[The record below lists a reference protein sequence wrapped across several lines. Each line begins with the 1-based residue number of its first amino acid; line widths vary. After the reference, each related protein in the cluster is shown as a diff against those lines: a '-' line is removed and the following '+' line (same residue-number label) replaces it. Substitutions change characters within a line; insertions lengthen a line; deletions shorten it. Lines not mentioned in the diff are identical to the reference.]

1 MDKIIEG
8 FYKLLLVVYF
18 LIEKLGFFG
27 AFFLILFIFS
37 LVVIYL
43 IIEDSDRIEK
53 LKSNVFYPF
62 FKFFKFFPNKYIAS
76 EISSQIT
83 AFLNKEVIKKIP
95 NSPKVKV
102 KIRWVINPD
111 DPIFK
116 KNGVLIL
123 RLKHDDDQTKNVL
136 SAGLMVIQQTT
147 CSYIR
152 ENIDTNILKAIDLS
166 LLTKL
171 ANKLGN
177 HGKVVNKKFFLD
189 PELSNEKLISDLYSK
204 IIEVDKGGY
213 FIPIFI
219 NELEIAGEGIYS
231 SGDYSDKSRDVV
243 SLLDYLLTVAK
254 RKVGTQIKLSFV
266 NMTFNFGII
275 LLAKTAKQESQGLV
289 PYINSL
295 NVHLRKGAQH
305 IYIVSFPPA
314 KSFFKKFIDHLK
326 KDKRLNLQLLS
337 TNSSLEITQDYTKKT
352 EISIAFLT
360 KDEVHYDSNFNN
372 VIDEL
377 GILKDSILEGVVVDI
392 SIDFAVVKVNDFD
405 CYITV
410 DECSWYRV
418 DSCSDSLSMGD
429 VLNFKV
435 IEIDYSIGSVLLSR
449 KLDEND
455 PWKQNEVP
463 EIGDKIDV
471 EITNVLQ
478 ASFKGV
484 LENGL
489 EAYIPKREISW
500 IELPEDE
507 LLQYVGKKFNMIV
520 TDKVDSERA
529 LVCSLRDLEPDP
541 WKNIHKEYFVGRELN
556 GKIIEINEFN
566 VLLDIG
572 NNLTGRIPS
581 IYLKESGY
589 EFADYMNNLVIGQGL
604 EVFVSKVF
612 LGRKYIRLNLT
623 RNKSKRGENKAITV
637 KKKNKNK

>member
-1 MDKIIEG
+1 
-8 FYKLLLVVYF
+8 
-18 LIEKLGFFG
+18 
-27 AFFLILFIFS
+27 
-37 LVVIYL
+37 
-43 IIEDSDRIEK
+43 
-53 LKSNVFYPF
+53 
-62 FKFFKFFPNKYIAS
+62 
-76 EISSQIT
+76 
-83 AFLNKEVIKKIP
+83 
-95 NSPKVKV
+95 
-102 KIRWVINPD
+102 
-111 DPIFK
+111 
-116 KNGVLIL
+116 
-123 RLKHDDDQTKNVL
+123 
-136 SAGLMVIQQTT
+136 
-147 CSYIR
+147 
-152 ENIDTNILKAIDLS
+152 
-166 LLTKL
+166 
-171 ANKLGN
+171 
-177 HGKVVNKKFFLD
+177 
-189 PELSNEKLISDLYSK
+189 
-204 IIEVDKGGY
+204 
-213 FIPIFI
+213 
-219 NELEIAGEGIYS
+219 
-231 SGDYSDKSRDVV
+231 
-243 SLLDYLLTVAK
+243 
-254 RKVGTQIKLSFV
+254 
-266 NMTFNFGII
+266 
-275 LLAKTAKQESQGLV
+275 
-289 PYINSL
+289 
-295 NVHLRKGAQH
+295 
-305 IYIVSFPPA
+305 
-314 KSFFKKFIDHLK
+314 
-326 KDKRLNLQLLS
+326 
-337 TNSSLEITQDYTKKT
+337 
-352 EISIAFLT
+352 
-360 KDEVHYDSNFNN
+360 
-372 VIDEL
+372 
-377 GILKDSILEGVVVDI
+377 
-392 SIDFAVVKVNDFD
+392 
-405 CYITV
+405 
-410 DECSWYRV
+410 
-418 DSCSDSLSMGD
+418 MGD